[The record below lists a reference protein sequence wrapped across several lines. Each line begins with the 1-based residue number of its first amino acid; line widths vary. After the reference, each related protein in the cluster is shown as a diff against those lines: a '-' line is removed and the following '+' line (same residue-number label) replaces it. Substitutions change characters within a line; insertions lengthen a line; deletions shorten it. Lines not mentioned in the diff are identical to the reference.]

1 MKYTLNL
8 DENNY
13 ILSIANTAD
22 DNVELDLESM
32 ELEYLQAYQYIDDTL
47 TLDENKKA
55 EIIAEEEE
63 RKRKEQEPTD
73 FEKLEAQI
81 TYTAMMTDT
90 ILEE

>member
-1 MKYTLNL
+1 MLYTLYL

-32 ELEYLQAYQYIDDTL
+32 ELEYLQAYQYIDGVL

-55 EIIAEEEE
+55 EMIAEEEQ
-63 RKRKEQEPTD
+63 RKRKAQEPTD

-90 ILEE
+90 MLEE

>member
-8 DENNY
+8 DEKNY

-73 FEKLEAQI
+73 FERIEAQSY
-81 TYTAMMTDT
+81 YTAMLTDT
-90 ILEE
+90 LLEV